1 MSEKKILKVMDWTDE
16 GEIITDNG
24 TYKLSD
30 KVMAFF
36 KPITNRDYE
45 FTINGDLITYVNFN
59 TDQEKTEPK
68 SEEKKSSFGGTIKD
82 KQILAQSTLKE
93 AVNIAIANWQHDVDV
108 EKVKHIHKELM
119 EYMMEEFY

>member
-36 KPITNRDYE
+36 KPITDRTYE
-45 FTINGDLITYVNFN
+45 FSINGDLITYVNFN
-59 TDQEKTEPK
+59 TDQEK
-68 SEEKKSSFGGTIKD
+68 SEEKISSFGGTIKD

-93 AVNIAIANWQHDVDV
+93 AVNIAIAKWQHDVDV
-108 EKVKHIHKELM
+108 EKVKHIHQELM
-119 EYMMEEFY
+119 VYMIENYY